1 MKKKKT
7 PESTPVPDYKKLIN
21 HSAPDK
27 IAKIYRC
34 PVTYDKQIWNACV
47 RMKSHEMKSRVKH
60 SGENEKSY
68 SNTLF

>member
-1 MKKKKT
+1 MIEELKKDRKLASLWVFILSTTFDEKKKT

-34 PVTYDKQIWNACV
+34 PVTYDKQI
-47 RMKSHEMKSRVKH
+47 
-60 SGENEKSY
+60 
-68 SNTLF
+68 